1 MLSRNKYGIQKCFYS
16 TKTFQV
22 KKLSFDFYKV
32 NKVNVDLATWNIYT
46 NLSKF
51 ENKF

>member
-1 MLSRNKYGIQKCFYS
+1 MFLFHENIPGKDIIF
-16 TKTFQV
+16 
-22 KKLSFDFYKV
+22 FDFYKV
-32 NKVNVDLATWNIYT
+32 NKINVDLATWNIYT